1 MRELKTDPK
10 LEALFKPLSKEKL
23 DELEEK
29 ISTKYDGTP
38 LYVWKR
44 NIIVDGHNRYPI
56 MKKHNIDFNVENVE
70 DFLGEDC
77 TKSDVMQWMI
87 SHQDAR
93 RNLTPG
99 ELIFANSMVAE
110 EIALENKKKRLEGNR
125 LGADVANGKAV
136 SVQMDAERDRTT
148 NTREQVAKMSGVG
161 AGTVARY
168 DAIMKTDDEELRKF
182 KLAK

>member
-125 LGADVANGKAV
+125 LGADVANG
-136 SVQMDAERDRTT
+136 
-148 NTREQVAKMSGVG
+148 
-161 AGTVARY
+161 
-168 DAIMKTDDEELRKF
+168 
-182 KLAK
+182 